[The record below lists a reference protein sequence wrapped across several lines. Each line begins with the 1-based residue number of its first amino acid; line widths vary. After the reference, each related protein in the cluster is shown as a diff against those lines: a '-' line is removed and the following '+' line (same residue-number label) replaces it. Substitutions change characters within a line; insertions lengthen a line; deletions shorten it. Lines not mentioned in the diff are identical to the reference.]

1 MAKALFFSTRASCRI
16 IKMSQ
21 IYSPSTVLSVGFG
34 ETLEQVIVLSDNKVA
49 TKTFA
54 GKPVTRRDIMLLE
67 DWKIMIGSQKIQT
80 DYLPLALTSAMAVPV
95 AVPMA
100 AVEET
105 YPVGTKLSWT
115 CPEGAVGRYFPNS
128 RTAIVLKDGILQVK
142 EQINGVTTITK
153 CENGYTPVA
162 QKFFSSL
169 ADWKA
174 TLPAGGSIT
183 SKAGEDYSVPNIKR
197 KAALP
202 ITNTSSDI
210 DYIKLLKHRFQ
221 VRSEIVK
228 GESLANRLARELA
241 NIRNMMADIGLMA
254 SSTVNIKHV
263 VEALARLCHKLN
275 RSAIRARTI
284 RGLIEDHPE
293 NANTTPFHFNNEY
306 RQRLVA
312 FVGGTEVEITSA
324 YSGGLLGL
332 NGNASQKSTCGNYVL
347 GHPTTG
353 QTFADLGIDM
363 KADGKPR
370 LKVYYRNDSIEI

>member
-1 MAKALFFSTRASCRI
+1 
-16 IKMSQ
+16 MSQ
-21 IYSPSTVLSVGFG
+21 TYTPSTVLSVGFG

-67 DWKIMIGSQKIQT
+67 DWIIIVGSAEIWA
-80 DYLPLALTSAMAVPV
+80 DYLPMAP
-95 AVPMA
+95 
-100 AVEET
+100 VEET

-115 CPEGAVGRYFPNS
+115 LPEGAVGRYFPNS

-142 EQINGVTTITK
+142 EQINGVTVFTQDHEFGGK
-153 CENGYTPVA
+153 RVA

-254 SSTVNIKHV
+254 SSTVHIKHV
-263 VEALARLCHKLN
+263 LEALARLCHKLN

-284 RGLIEDHPE
+284 QGLISDRPE

-306 RQRLVA
+306 KQRLVA

>member
-1 MAKALFFSTRASCRI
+1 
-16 IKMSQ
+16 MSQ

-54 GKPVTRRDIMLLE
+54 GKPVTRRDIMSLE
-67 DWKIMIGSQKIQT
+67 DWKIMIGSQEIQT
-80 DYLPLALTSAMAVPV
+80 DYLPLPLTSAVAVPV
-95 AVPMA
+95 PMAVAVAVPVPMA
-100 AVEET
+100 MAPVEET

-115 CPEGAVGRYFPNS
+115 CPEGAIGLYFPNS

-142 EQINGVTTITK
+142 EQINGVIAFTQNHECGRK
-153 CENGYTPVA
+153 RVA

-183 SKAGEDYSVPNIKR
+183 SKAGEDYSVPSIKR

-210 DYIKLLKHRFQ
+210 DYIKDLKHRFQ
-221 VRSEIVK
+221 VRSQIVK
-228 GESLANRLARELA
+228 GESLDSRLARELA
-241 NIRNMMADIGLMA
+241 NIRNKMAEMGNMA

-263 VEALARLCHKLN
+263 LDELATRCHKLN

-284 RGLIEDHPE
+284 QGLISDHPAK
-293 NANTTPFHFNNEY
+293 ANTAPFHFNNEY
-306 RQRLVA
+306 KQRLVA
-312 FVGGTEVEITSA
+312 FVGGTEVEITCD
-324 YSGGLLGL
+324 YNGTLLGL
-332 NGNASQKSTCGNYVL
+332 DGNAAQKSTCGMVVL
-347 GHPTTG
+347 GYPTVG
-353 QTFADLGIDM
+353 KTFTDLGIDM

-370 LKVYYRNDSIEI
+370 LKVYYRCESIEI